1 MVAPGR
7 ALDEVIG
14 AIDVAV
20 GAVRTDVPEG
30 DEAMEA
36 TWRGATDEAHP
47 VRSGGEQA
55 RRAVARHRLIS
66 RRGFNIE
73 SLSVGPT
80 EDPTMSRVTAIVKAD
95 DVAYEQIT
103 KQLHKLISVHKITDL
118 TNDAAIERE
127 LVLFKVNAQPDRRN
141 EIIEI
146 ANVFRAKI
154 VDVGRSSLTIEA
166 TGDESKLKGM
176 EDLFR
181 AYGIKEITRTGK
193 IAMSRNSK
201 DV

>member
-1 MVAPGR
+1 MKHILSILVENKPGVLSR
-7 ALDEVIG
+7 VTG
-14 AIDVAV
+14 
-20 GAVRTDVPEG
+20 
-30 DEAMEA
+30 
-36 TWRGATDEAHP
+36 
-47 VRSGGEQA
+47 
-55 RRAVARHRLIS
+55 LIS

-80 EDPTMSRVTAIVKAD
+80 ED
-95 DVAYEQIT
+95 VAYEQIT
-103 KQLHKLISVHKITDL
+103 KQLHKLVSVYKISDL
-118 TNDAAIERE
+118 TKESAIERE
-127 LVLFKVNAQPDRRN
+127 LVLFKVNASPERRN

-146 ANVFRAKI
+146 TNVFRAKI
-154 VDVGRSSLTIEA
+154 VDVGKSSLTIEA

-201 DV
+201 EV

>member
-1 MVAPGR
+1 MKHILSVLVENKPGVLSR
-7 ALDEVIG
+7 VTG
-14 AIDVAV
+14 
-20 GAVRTDVPEG
+20 
-30 DEAMEA
+30 
-36 TWRGATDEAHP
+36 
-47 VRSGGEQA
+47 
-55 RRAVARHRLIS
+55 LIS

-103 KQLHKLISVHKITDL
+103 KQ
-118 TNDAAIERE
+118 RE

>member
-1 MVAPGR
+1 MKHILSVLVENKPGVLSR
-7 ALDEVIG
+7 VTG
-14 AIDVAV
+14 
-20 GAVRTDVPEG
+20 
-30 DEAMEA
+30 
-36 TWRGATDEAHP
+36 
-47 VRSGGEQA
+47 
-55 RRAVARHRLIS
+55 LIS

-146 ANVFRAKI
+146 ANVF